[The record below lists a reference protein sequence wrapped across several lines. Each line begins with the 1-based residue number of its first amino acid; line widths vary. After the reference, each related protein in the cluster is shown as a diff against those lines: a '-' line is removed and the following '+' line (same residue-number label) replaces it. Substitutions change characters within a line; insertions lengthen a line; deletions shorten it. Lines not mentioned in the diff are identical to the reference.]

1 MKAIYSRAAKSV
13 LAISAVALLAAC
25 GGGGGGGGSLIPTP
39 PNVPG
44 TDVPLAA
51 TQSSQAAF
59 DFVSSIAA
67 KGEANTD
74 TPIALGDAVLASSE
88 EAEPA
93 VFAI

>member
-1 MKAIYSRAAKSV
+1 MKVIYSRAAKSV

-25 GGGGGGGGSLIPTP
+25 GGGGGGGSVIPTP

-74 TPIALGDAVLASSE
+74 TPIALGDAVLASSD